1 MSLMDRYHVLVHD
14 VSALFGYDYN
24 DTTPDWVHPF
34 IHLILV
40 LAPGLLI
47 GVAPLSRPAR
57 YPAALE
63 PPGKTGRA
71 HEPREGA

>member
-47 GVAPLSRPAR
+47 GVALYLVLRGIYS
-57 YPAALE
+57 
-63 PPGKTGRA
+63 GINNVSGRLTSQFF
-71 HEPREGA
+71 

>member
-34 IHLILV
+34 LHLILV

-47 GVAPLSRPAR
+47 GVALYLVLRGILRLWSRPAKPVAR
-57 YPAALE
+57 MNRF
-63 PPGKTGRA
+63 T
-71 HEPREGA
+71 

>member
-47 GVAPLSRPAR
+47 GVALVLSR
-57 YPAALE
+57 
-63 PPGKTGRA
+63 
-71 HEPREGA
+71 